1 MKIIIVGLG
10 GVGSILSSKIA
21 RYLAYSTKEITTL
34 WLVDGDTYETKNY
47 ERQEFNLLG
56 NKAEIK
62 AAQLSSEFANLSII
76 SYKNYINAD
85 NIIDV
90 ISNKSIVFLCVD
102 NHKTRKIV
110 SEYCSTLQD
119 IVLISGGNELTDG
132 NVQIYMRKGGIDKTP
147 SLVAYHPE
155 IQTPTDK
162 LPSEMSCEEL
172 ASSQPQLYFANLGV
186 ATIMCWAFY
195 NIMFSKK
202 PITKPE
208 IYFDMLTMAI
218 STQTRLVQEK

>member
-10 GVGSILSSKIA
+10 GVGSILSAKMA
-21 RYLAYSTKEITTL
+21 RYLTYSTKKPPVL

-47 ERQEFNLLG
+47 ERQEFDLLG

-62 AAQLSSEFANLSII
+62 ATQLLNEFPTLSIVP
-76 SYKNYINAD
+76 YKNYITTE
-85 NIIDV
+85 NIKEV
-90 ISNKSIVFLCVD
+90 ITNDSIVFLCVD

-110 SEYCSTLQD
+110 SEYCSTLNE
-119 IVLISGGNELTDG
+119 IVVISGGNELTDG
-132 NVQIYMRKGGIDKTP
+132 NVQIYMRKGGVDKTP

-155 IQTPTDK
+155 IQSPTDK
-162 LPSEMSCEEL
+162 LPTEMSCEEL

-195 NIMFSKK
+195 NVIFSKK
-202 PITKPE
+202 PITRSE
-208 IYFDMLTMAI
+208 IYFDMLTMAV
-218 STQTRLVQEK
+218 STQTRTVQEN

>member
-10 GVGSILSSKIA
+10 GVGSILSSKIS
-21 RYLAYSTKEITTL
+21 RYLSYSTKGPITL

-47 ERQEFNLLG
+47 ERQEFDFLG

-62 AAQLSSEFANLSII
+62 AAQLSAEFKNLSII
-76 SYKNYINAD
+76 SYKDYINTT
-85 NIIDV
+85 NVNEVIDE
-90 ISNKSIVFLCVD
+90 KSIVFLCVD

-110 SEYCSTLQD
+110 SDHCSTLKD
-119 IVLISGGNELTDG
+119 IVVISGGNELTDG
-132 NVQIYMRKGGIDKTP
+132 NVQVYIRKDGVDKTP

-155 IQTPTDK
+155 IQTPTDR

-186 ATIMCWAFY
+186 ATIMCWMFY
-195 NIMFSKK
+195 NVMNRKK
-202 PITKPE
+202 PITKSE
-208 IYFDMLTMAI
+208 VYFDMLTMSI
-218 STQTRLVQEK
+218 SSQTRPLQEN